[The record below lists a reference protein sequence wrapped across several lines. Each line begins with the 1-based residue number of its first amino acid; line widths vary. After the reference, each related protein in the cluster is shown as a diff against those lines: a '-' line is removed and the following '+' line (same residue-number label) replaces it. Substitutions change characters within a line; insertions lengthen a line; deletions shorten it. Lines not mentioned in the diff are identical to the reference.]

1 MRLREEL
8 PDFPGITEWVNGQV
22 SKADL
27 AGKPVLVHFWSV
39 SCYMCKESLPQIN
52 EWRDKYSE
60 QYGLRVIGVHMPRS
74 EADTNIETI
83 KETIAQYELTHPIAI
98 DNQMKTTDAFQ
109 NEYVPAYYLF
119 DETLQLRHFQAGEK
133 GLNMV
138 KKRLHRILGIEE
150 ESQG

>member
-8 PDFPGITEWVNGQV
+8 PDFPGVTEWVNGQLT
-22 SKADL
+22 KEEL

-52 EWRDKYSE
+52 EWRDKYAE
-60 QYGLRVIGVHMPRS
+60 NGLKVIGVHMPRS
-74 EADTNIETI
+74 EADTNMETI
-83 KETIAQYELTHPIAI
+83 KQTITQYELTHPIAI
-98 DNQMKTTDAFQ
+98 DNAMKTTDAFQ

-119 DETLQLRHFQAGEK
+119 DESLQLRHFQAGEK

-150 ESQG
+150 ES

>member
-8 PDFPGITEWVNGQV
+8 PDFPGITEWINGQV
-22 SKADL
+22 TKADL

-52 EWRDKYSE
+52 EWREKYAAN
-60 QYGLRVIGVHMPRS
+60 GLKVVGVHMPRS
-74 EADTNIETI
+74 EADTNLETI
-83 KETIAQYELTHPIAI
+83 KQTIAQYELTHPIAV
-98 DNQMKTTDAFQ
+98 DNEMKTTDAFQ

-133 GLNMV
+133 GLSMV
-138 KKRLHRILGIEE
+138 KKRLNRILGIEE
-150 ESQG
+150 DS

>member
-8 PDFPGITEWVNGQV
+8 PDFPGITEWINGQV
-22 SKADL
+22 TKADL

-52 EWRDKYSE
+52 EWREKYVAN
-60 QYGLRVIGVHMPRS
+60 GLKVVGVHMPRS
-74 EADTNIETI
+74 EADTNLETI
-83 KETIAQYELTHPIAI
+83 KQTIAQYELTHPIAV
-98 DNQMKTTDAFQ
+98 DNEMKTTDAFQ

-133 GLNMV
+133 GLSMV
-138 KKRLHRILGIEE
+138 KKRLNRILGIEE
-150 ESQG
+150 DS

>member
-8 PDFPGITEWVNGQV
+8 PDFPGVTEWVNGQAT
-22 SKADL
+22 KAEL

-52 EWRDKYSE
+52 EWREKYAE
-60 QYGLRVIGVHMPRS
+60 NGLKVIGVHMPRS

-83 KETIAQYELTHPIAI
+83 KQTIAQYELTHPIAI
-98 DNQMKTTDAFQ
+98 DNEMKTTDAFA

-119 DETLQLRHFQAGEK
+119 DENLQLRHFQAGEK

-150 ESQG
+150 ES

>member
-8 PDFPGITEWVNGQV
+8 PDFPGVTEWVNGQV

-39 SCYMCKESLPQIN
+39 SCYMCKESMPQIN
-52 EWRDKYSE
+52 EWREKYAAN
-60 QYGLRVIGVHMPRS
+60 GLQVVGIHMPRS

-83 KETIAQYELTHPIAI
+83 KATIAEYNLVHPIAI

-109 NEYVPAYYLF
+109 NEYVPAFYLF
-119 DETLQLRHFQAGEK
+119 DESLQLRHFQAGEK
-133 GLNMV
+133 GLNLV
-138 KKRLHRILGIEE
+138 KKRLNRILGIEE
-150 ESQG
+150 ES

>member
-22 SKADL
+22 TKADL

-52 EWRDKYSE
+52 EWRDKYADN
-60 QYGLRVIGVHMPRS
+60 GLRVIGIHMPRS
-74 EADTNIETI
+74 EADTYIETI

-98 DNQMKTTDAFQ
+98 DNEMTTTDAFQ
-109 NEYVPAYYLF
+109 NEFVPAYYLF
-119 DETLQLRHFQAGEK
+119 DESLQLRHFQAGEK
-133 GLNMV
+133 GLNLV
-138 KKRLHRILGIEE
+138 KKRLHRILEIEE
-150 ESQG
+150 EN

>member
-27 AGKPVLVHFWSV
+27 AGKPVLVHFWAV
-39 SCYMCKESLPQIN
+39 SCYMCKESLPQVN
-52 EWRDKYSE
+52 EWRDKYAAN
-60 QYGLRVIGVHMPRS
+60 GLRVVGIHMPRS
-74 EADTNIETI
+74 EADTNIEAI
-83 KETIAQYELTHPIAI
+83 KEMIAQYELTHPIAI

-109 NEYVPAYYLF
+109 NEYVPAFYLF
-119 DETLQLRHFQAGEK
+119 DESLQLRHFQAGEK
-133 GLNMV
+133 GLNLV

-150 ESQG
+150 ES